1 MKILLKKWVHRG
13 RVFRLITANTV
24 RQLLVGR
31 QDIAA
36 IRVPN
41 LLLAPVIHIDPNK
54 ILYAASVAIKPAKG
68 NALFLSGDWDL
79 ERQPLHEIEVSNPKY
94 VSCRQLLDGDVSLEE
109 TREYSLIMA
118 AIRDSGSYR
127 GCQNT
132 ADALRHIQARQDFYM
147 AMQCDGYKSQAM
159 LGGSRYQGEIECAL
173 DRDGNLIK
181 INAGNHRFAAA
192 RYLGLTSI
200 PVHLAVIHAEHL
212 QRLPGGG
219 LSALR
224 HLIADIEARYA

>member
-1 MKILLKKWVHRG
+1 MKALLKKMVQRW
-13 RVFRLITANTV
+13 RVFRLITVNTV
-24 RQLLVGR
+24 EQLLAGR
-31 QDIAA
+31 QGIAA

-54 ILYAASVAIKPAKG
+54 ILYSASVAIKPAKG

-79 ERQPLHEIEVSNPKY
+79 ERQPLHEVEANNPKY
-94 VSCRQLLDGDVSLEE
+94 VSCRQLLDGDVSLED
-109 TREYSLIMA
+109 THEYGLIMA
-118 AIRDSGSYR
+118 AIREHGSYR
-127 GCQNT
+127 GCCNA
-132 ADALRHIQARQDFYM
+132 ADALSHIQARKSFYM
-147 AMQCDGYKSQAM
+147 AMQREGYKSQAV

-192 RYLGLTSI
+192 RHLGLKAV
-200 PVHLAVIHAEHL
+200 PVHLAVIHSDHL
-212 QRLPGGG
+212 SHVTNS

-224 HLIADIEARYA
+224 HLIVEVEARYA